1 MRLLAPKKFRL
12 GFDFLT
18 ILTNGQMPAVEETRG
33 VFACGGMENLPLLKS
48 CSGLSLGRADVQLE
62 PRSLVVPEL
71 CLSLQ
76 PFPFVCSATK
86 GHCWGDEAGVSL
98 DWRGLAVQFGT
109 G

>member
-1 MRLLAPKKFRL
+1 MKLLAPKNFRL

-18 ILTNGQMPAVEETRG
+18 ILANCQMPAVEEAKG
-33 VFACGGMENLPLLKS
+33 DFACGGVENLPLLES
-48 CSGLSLGRADVQLE
+48 CSRLSLGRADVQLE
-62 PRSLVVPEL
+62 PRSLAVPEL

-76 PFPFVCSATK
+76 PFVCSATE
-86 GHCWGDEAGVSL
+86 GHCWGDEGGVSL